1 MMMYSKLVFNSMCE
15 KLSTVEVKALFA
27 RTCNKT
33 AITHYPETLT
43 GYILSPEVKEVAKF
57 GFLPNDRPVKTC

>member
-1 MMMYSKLVFNSMCE
+1 MMMYSKSFFDTMCE
-15 KLSTVEVKALFA
+15 KLCTVEVKALFA
-27 RTCNKT
+27 RTCKS
-33 AITHYPETLT
+33 AITLYPETLT

>member
-1 MMMYSKLVFNSMCE
+1 MCQKLC
-15 KLSTVEVKALFA
+15 TVEVKALFA
-27 RTCNKT
+27 HTCKS
-33 AITHYPETLT
+33 AITLYPETLT

>member
-1 MMMYSKLVFNSMCE
+1 MCE
-15 KLSTVEVKALFA
+15 KLCTVEVKALFA
-27 RTCNKT
+27 HTCKS
-33 AITHYPETLT
+33 AITLYPENLT